1 MKKAFLAIGVIALL
15 ATFSSCNKTCTCK
28 QSVDGVVVN
37 TVTMETKGKCSDLN
51 VTQSTMGMTQKTECE
66 SE

>member
-1 MKKAFLAIGVIALL
+1 MKKLFLALGVVAML
-15 ATFSSCNKTCTCK
+15 ASLSSCSKNCVCK

-51 VTQSTMGMTQKTECE
+51 TTATTMGMTQKTECE
-66 SE
+66 NE